1 MKKNNTH
8 STLETLLTPRT
19 EVSLRDDERSVMK
32 AELLAYAALHQPSS
46 SSVPVRLSYSHRF
59 WWQWGSLVAAVVLV
73 VSGTGVA
80 ADQSL
85 PGQALYDIKVSVLE
99 PIVASLQY
107 PDATTYERSNVFLQ
121 RRLDEVKLLQ
131 SEAEI
136 TPQAVADVHHALETY
151 AETVTEVFEDRTENG
166 VKSTPSLNDI
176 DETFAYFEAH
186 DQLLSPTSTTG
197 VTDTIVSKLG
207 VVYDDYVDQ
216 LIEEGATSTITS
228 YIDEGITELTQTLDT
243 SSFSATTSTDQS
255 LETVLGDV
263 ARELDADSLAGAQ
276 SEIADA
282 LQKARADEY
291 VEAGVVSEDMNV
303 RIE

>member
-8 STLETLLTPRT
+8 TTLETLLTPRT
-19 EVSLRDDERSVMK
+19 EVSLRDDERSAMK
-32 AELLAYAALHQPSS
+32 AELLAYTVLHQPASP
-46 SSVPVRLSYSHRF
+46 SVPVRLSYSHRF

-73 VSGTGVA
+73 VSGAGVA

-85 PGQALYDIKVSVLE
+85 PGQPLYGIKVSVLE
-99 PIVASLQY
+99 PIVVTLQH

-131 SEAEI
+131 ADAEI
-136 TPQAVADVHHALETY
+136 TPQAVADVHHALATY
-151 AETVTEVFEDRTENG
+151 AETVTDVFEDRTGNG
-166 VKSTPSLNDI
+166 VESTPSLNDI

-186 DQLLSPTSTTG
+186 DQLLSPTSTNG

-207 VVYDDYVDQ
+207 VVYDEYVDQ
-216 LIEEGATSTITS
+216 LIKEGATSTITT
-228 YIDEGITELTQTLDT
+228 YIDDGITELTQALDIAN
-243 SSFSATTSTDQS
+243 FAATTSADQT

-291 VEAGVVSEDMNV
+291 VEAEVVSEDIN
-303 RIE
+303 IE